1 VRRNRC
7 KEKKLAEP
15 SSTGTGTGVAGHI
28 KWYESFYKTHSF
40 PYVVFNYLVP
50 DSSLS
55 PFWCFLY
62 LQELSLPYSSMTDTN
77 KTAPVRSMAPADEH
91 DHDHDHS
98 DVESLKAAAL
108 FHKALRMG
116 RVEEKG
122 IQPIPVEERTVT
134 RFYNIFTV
142 WASINSNILG

>member
-1 VRRNRC
+1 
-7 KEKKLAEP
+7 
-15 SSTGTGTGVAGHI
+15 
-28 KWYESFYKTHSF
+28 
-40 PYVVFNYLVP
+40 
-50 DSSLS
+50 
-55 PFWCFLY
+55 
-62 LQELSLPYSSMTDTN
+62 MTDTN

-122 IQPIPVEERTVT
+122 IQPIPVEERTAT
-134 RFYNIFTV
+134 RFYNIFTI

>member
-1 VRRNRC
+1 
-7 KEKKLAEP
+7 
-15 SSTGTGTGVAGHI
+15 
-28 KWYESFYKTHSF
+28 
-40 PYVVFNYLVP
+40 
-50 DSSLS
+50 
-55 PFWCFLY
+55 
-62 LQELSLPYSSMTDTN
+62 MTDTS
-77 KTAPVRSMAPADEH
+77 KTVPVRSMPPDVQD

-122 IQPIPVEERTVT
+122 IQPIPIEERTVT
-134 RFYNIFTV
+134 RFYNIFTI

>member
-1 VRRNRC
+1 
-7 KEKKLAEP
+7 
-15 SSTGTGTGVAGHI
+15 
-28 KWYESFYKTHSF
+28 
-40 PYVVFNYLVP
+40 
-50 DSSLS
+50 
-55 PFWCFLY
+55 
-62 LQELSLPYSSMTDTN
+62 MTDTTTS
-77 KTAPVRSMAPADEH
+77 KAVPVRTMPPAD

-134 RFYNIFTV
+134 RFYNIFTI